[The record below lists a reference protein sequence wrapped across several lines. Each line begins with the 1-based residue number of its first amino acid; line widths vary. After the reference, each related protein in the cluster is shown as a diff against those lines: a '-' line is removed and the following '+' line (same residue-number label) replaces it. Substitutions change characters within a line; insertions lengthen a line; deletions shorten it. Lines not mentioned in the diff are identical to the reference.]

1 VPRTNLSAQTA
12 SERESL
18 EAGLDF
24 HRDTLMLTCEG
35 LSAEGR
41 IDGAVGD

>member
-1 VPRTNLSAQTA
+1 VPRTNPSTQPA

-18 EAGLDF
+18 EAWLDF
-24 HRDTLMLTCEG
+24 HRDTLLLTCEG
-35 LSAEGR
+35 LSAEER